1 MMPRGRRNSKSQ
13 MIGCAWFLVDYVKLS
28 RFIRMV
34 WFSMVLKRGGRRI
47 EEGRKRGVFWQAN
60 LSTKIRKRHSSDKR
74 VGNVT
79 PWRCLARHSEQA
91 HSALT
96 LYNVE
101 VCFIPFCLHFAST
114 LRSEA
119 RAKAERRQGEGRVEA
134 LCGPKVYYII
144 PQKPKIRVPLLRKKK
159 WDKTTLD
166 DNYNYN
172 RYEPLFTPHFTNCRA
187 NTMTDSYIHS
197 TVHCSLWNAMNFG
210 FLRGL

>member
-1 MMPRGRRNSKSQ
+1 MSTGKEVRDGII
-13 MIGCAWFLVDYVKLS
+13 MIDFQCIISNAYNFV
-28 RFIRMV
+28 RIV
-34 WFSMVLKRGGRRI
+34 WFSTVLKRAERGI

-74 VGNVT
+74 VGEVT

-119 RAKAERRQGEGRVEA
+119 RAKAERRQSGNIVCADR
-134 LCGPKVYYII
+134 LLYYT
-144 PQKPKIRVPLLRKKK
+144 QKPKIRVPLLRKKSGIK
-159 WDKTTLD
+159 RHSMTITITIGM
-166 DNYNYN
+166 
-172 RYEPLFTPHFTNCRA
+172 RSLFTPHFTNCMA

-197 TVHCSLWNAMNFG
+197 TVHCSLWNAMNLG
-210 FLRGL
+210 F